1 METLIPVGLCLA
13 VFGLQL
19 WLCFGRKRL
28 LLRLLPVILSAAA
41 AAVLFALTASVQ
53 GWDALGYLIFGLL
66 AVAFLV
72 VCGTAW
78 LIRLLVHLIRR
89 ARAVREEK

>member
-1 METLIPVGLCLA
+1 METLIPIGLCLG
-13 VFGLQL
+13 VFALQL
-19 WLCFGRKRL
+19 WLCFSQKRL
-28 LLRLLPVILSAAA
+28 WLRLLPVILSAVA
-41 AAVLFALTASVQ
+41 AAVLFTLTAAVQ
-53 GWDALGYLIFGLL
+53 GWDALGYLVFGLL

-89 ARAVREEK
+89 ARALRN